1 MQLAPFRHRIYRDIW
16 IASLG
21 SNFGGLIQSVGAS
34 WLMVSLH
41 ASPGVISLVQ
51 AATTL
56 PIMLFALMAGAIAD
70 NADRRKVML
79 AAQLFLF
86 LVSVALTVTA
96 WFGALS
102 PISLLAFTF
111 LIGCGSAFNGPAWQS
126 LVGEMVPRIEIPA
139 AVALNSVG
147 FNLARSVGPAIG
159 GVIVASLGAV
169 AAFAVNALSYIG
181 LLAVLA
187 RWKPVIQPSP
197 LPPERLASAMGAG
210 IKYVMMSP
218 NIGVVILR
226 GAAFGVAG
234 IAVQALLPVVA
245 RDLVQGGP
253 LTFGI
258 LLGGFGLGAV
268 GGALLGGELRQ
279 RSVPA
284 EINIRIAFCGSAV
297 CATAIGLSTSAWLS
311 FPAMVVGGA
320 SWVLALSGFNA
331 SVQLSAP
338 RWVVGR
344 ALALYQMATFGGM
357 AFGSWMWGAVADGVG
372 TGPALLGSAM
382 ALVAGGS
389 IGFWLRVPDTAD
401 MNLDPRGWDEP
412 MISLDIRPRSGPIVV
427 TVEYVIRQEDVIAFL
442 NAMSSRRRVR
452 IRDGARNWTLLR
464 DLTNPSL
471 WIERYDTPTWQ
482 EYIRHNKR
490 LTQADI
496 AINQAL
502 RELHQGPELPKVRRL
517 IERQTSVGA
526 AIDLPME
533 QHLPTRLHED
543 RDTLRRADPHH

>member
-16 IASLG
+16 IASLV

-79 AAQLFLF
+79 SAQLFLF
-86 LVSVALTVTA
+86 AVSVVLAVTSYFDALTPV
-96 WFGALS
+96 
-102 PISLLAFTF
+102 SLLAFTF
-111 LIGCGSAFNGPAWQS
+111 LIGCGTAFNGPAWQS
-126 LVGEMVPRIEIPA
+126 LVGEMVPRTEIQA

-159 GVIVASLGAV
+159 GAIVASLGAV
-169 AAFAVNALSYIG
+169 AAFSVNAVSYIG
-181 LLAVLA
+181 LLVVLSK
-187 RWKPVIQPSP
+187 WKPATQPNP
-197 LPPERLASAMGAG
+197 LPPELLASAMGAG
-210 IKYVMMSP
+210 LKYVMMSP
-218 NIGVVILR
+218 PIGVVILR

-253 LTFGI
+253 LAFGL
-258 LLGGFGLGAV
+258 LLGGFGIGAV
-268 GGALLGGELRQ
+268 GGAFLGGELRQ

-284 EINIRIAFCGSAV
+284 EVIIRLAFCGSAFSAAV
-297 CATAIGLSTSAWLS
+297 IGTSPFASLS
-311 FPAMVVGGA
+311 FAAMLVGGG

-357 AFGSWMWGAVADGVG
+357 AFGSWMWGYVADHLGVG
-372 TGPALLGSAM
+372 SALLGSAI
-382 ALVAGGS
+382 ALMGGAAL
-389 IGFWLRVPDTAD
+389 GWRFRVPDTAD

-412 MISLDIRPRSGPIVV
+412 LISLDIRPRSGPIVV
-427 TVEYVIRQEDVIAFL
+427 TIEYVIRQDDVIAFL
-442 NAMSSRRRVR
+442 NAMASRRRVR

-464 DLTNPSL
+464 DLSSPSI
-471 WIERYDTPTWQ
+471 WIERYETPTWQ

-496 AINQAL
+496 AISQTL
-502 RELHQGPELPKVRRL
+502 RTLHQGAEPPRVRRL
-517 IERQTSVGA
+517 IERQTTIGA
-526 AIDLPME
+526 AMDLPME
-533 QHLPTRLHED
+533 DHLPTRVHEG
-543 RDTLRRADPHH
+543 RDTLGRSDPHT

>member
-16 IASLG
+16 VASLA

-70 NADRRKVML
+70 NADRRKVMF

-86 LVSVALTVTA
+86 AVSILLAVASYLDALTPV
-96 WFGALS
+96 
-102 PISLLAFTF
+102 SLLAFTF
-111 LIGCGSAFNGPAWQS
+111 LIGCGTAFNGPAWQS
-126 LVGEMVPRIEIPA
+126 LVGEMVPRTEIPA

-159 GVIVASLGAV
+159 GVIVASLGAF
-169 AAFAVNALSYIG
+169 AAFAVNAVSYIG

-187 RWKPVIQPSP
+187 RWKPAIQPSP

-210 IKYVMMSP
+210 IKYVLMSP
-218 NIGVVILR
+218 TIGVVILR

-253 LTFGI
+253 LTFGL
-258 LLGGFGLGAV
+258 LLGGFGIGAV
-268 GGALLGGELRQ
+268 GGAILGGELRG
-279 RSVPA
+279 RSIAA
-284 EINIRIAFCGSAV
+284 EVIVRIAFCGSAV
-297 CATAIGLSTSAWLS
+297 SAAVIGSSASAALS
-311 FPAMVVGGA
+311 FAAMIVGGG
-320 SWVLALSGFNA
+320 SWVLALSSFNA

-344 ALALYQMATFGGM
+344 ALALYQMATFGSM
-357 AFGSWMWGAVADGVG
+357 ALGSWMWGSIADHIG
-372 TGPALLGSAM
+372 TGPALLGSAA
-382 ALVAGGS
+382 ALLCGAALGLR
-389 IGFWLRVPDTAD
+389 FRVPDTAD

-427 TVEYVIRQEDVIAFL
+427 TIEYVIRQEDVIPFL
-442 NAMSSRRRVR
+442 GAMASRRRVR

-464 DLTNPSL
+464 DLSIPSI
-471 WIERYDTPTWQ
+471 WIERYETPTWQ
-482 EYIRHNKR
+482 DYIRHNKR
-490 LTQADI
+490 LTKADI
-496 AINQAL
+496 AIAETL
-502 RELHQGPELPKVRRL
+502 RSLHQGPEPPRVRRL
-517 IERQTSVGA
+517 IERQTTLRA
-526 AIDLPME
+526 AMDLPME
-533 QHLPTRLHED
+533 QHLPTRVHD
-543 RDTLRRADPHH
+543 SRDHHGRTDPHG

>member
-16 IASLG
+16 IASLA

-86 LVSVALTVTA
+86 FVSVALAVA
-96 WFGALS
+96 SFFGALS

-126 LVGEMVPRIEIPA
+126 LVGEMVPRTEIPS

-159 GVIVASLGAV
+159 GVIVASFGASV
-169 AAFAVNALSYIG
+169 AFAVNAVSYLG
-181 LLAVLA
+181 LLAVLG
-187 RWKPVIQPSP
+187 RWKPETQPSP

-210 IKYVMMSP
+210 LKYVMMSP
-218 NIGVVILR
+218 PIGVVILR

-245 RDLVQGGP
+245 RDLVYGGP
-253 LTFGI
+253 LTFGL
-258 LLGGFGLGAV
+258 LLGGFGIGAV
-268 GGALLGGELRQ
+268 GGAILGGELRQ

-284 EINIRIAFCGSAV
+284 EIIIRLAFCGSAASAAV
-297 CATAIGLSTSAWLS
+297 IGLSPVATLS
-311 FPAMVVGGA
+311 FAAMIVGGG
-320 SWVLALSGFNA
+320 SWVLALSGFNS

-357 AFGSWMWGAVADGVG
+357 AFGSWMWGYAADHLG
-372 TGPALLGSAM
+372 TGTALLGSAI
-382 ALVAGGS
+382 ALLGGAAL
-389 IGFWLRVPDTAD
+389 GLRLRVPDTAD

-427 TVEYVIRQEDVIAFL
+427 TIEYVIRQEDVIPFL
-442 NAMSSRRRVR
+442 NAMASRRRVR

-464 DLTNPSL
+464 DLSTPSV
-471 WIERYDTPTWQ
+471 WIERYETPTWQ

-496 AINQAL
+496 AITETL
-502 RELHQGPELPKVRRL
+502 RALHQGDEPPRVRRL
-517 IERQTSVGA
+517 IERQTTVGA
-526 AIDLPME
+526 AMDLPME
-533 QHLPTRLHED
+533 QHLPTRVHEG
-543 RDTLRRADPHH
+543 RDALGRLDPHA